1 MINDQDDTENTE
13 GSVNVNKVIQVDIKT
28 EVFSLILSTIRRY
41 TSWYYSIGAQFNTG
55 SAGEQNPG
63 YQYSQEP
70 KSTSLFYFS
79 LGHKLCSSSLDEKI
93 LTWSEKD
100 AANGYGFWFGFEL
113 GVEVEVKGKV
123 DIGVK
128 VGVKVDVK
136 VGVKVD
142 VKVGVKV
149 GVEVGIDIGVD
160 VKARVGVE
168 VGVTAVVTIV
178 LDYKNRC
185 ISSM

>member
-1 MINDQDDTENTE
+1 MLGTRDP
-13 GSVNVNKVIQVDIKT
+13 GSWVRVLAGFRVGLASEAPDPT
-28 EVFSLILSTIRRY
+28 P
-41 TSWYYSIGAQFNTG
+41 QFNTG
-55 SAGEQNPG
+55 SAEEKNPG

-79 LGHKLCSSSLDEKI
+79 LGYKLCSSSLDEKI

-149 GVEVGIDIGVD
+149 DVKVGVKVGVEVGIDIGVD